1 MSVPVFYAPPDNRRD
16 NLVSLPAQESHHAIA
31 VMRLEPGAR
40 IIIVDGCGMGYRA
53 EIVSATKKSVEARII
68 SEVRNFGEP
77 TARLTFA
84 GGLSAGIK
92 FDTVV
97 EKGTELGVKRF
108 VPVISEKSKVK
119 LDDPTRALTRR
130 NRLEKVALAAMKQC
144 RRSYRPEIATPLTL
158 RQFLEE
164 SDRGDVN
171 LAFIPGDNSVPLDS
185 VRFDGRIDRATILVG
200 PESGFSEPE
209 VEKINA
215 AGFKMVSLGPRIL
228 RTETAG
234 PVAIALVMHALGELK

>member
-16 NLVSLPAQESHHAIA
+16 TIITLPNLEAHHAVA
-31 VMRLEPGAR
+31 VMRLEVGAR
-40 IIIVDGCGMGYRA
+40 IVIVDGCGMGYRA
-53 EIVSATKKSVEARII
+53 EIVLATKKSVESRII

-77 TARLTFA
+77 TVRLTFA
-84 GGLSAGIK
+84 GGLSAGVK

-119 LDDPTRALTRR
+119 LDDPTRALARR
-130 NRLEKVALAAMKQC
+130 NRLEKVALSAMKQC

-164 SDRGDVN
+164 SNLGDLN
-171 LAFIPGDNSVPLDS
+171 LAFVPGDNSVPLDTIK
-185 VRFDGRIDRATILVG
+185 FDGRTDRVTILVG

-209 VEKINA
+209 VDKINT

>member
-1 MSVPVFYAPPDNRRD
+1 MSVPVFYAPPDTRRD
-16 NLVSLPAQESHHAIA
+16 TLITLPAQESHHAIA
-31 VMRLEPGAR
+31 VMRLEVGAR
-40 IIIVDGCGMGYRA
+40 VMIVDGCGMGYRA
-53 EIVSATKKSVEARII
+53 EIISASKKSVEARII

-77 TARLTFA
+77 TVRLTFA
-84 GGLSAGIK
+84 GGLSAGVK

-119 LDDPTRALTRR
+119 LDDPTRALARR
-130 NRLEKVALAAMKQC
+130 NRLEKVALSAMKQC

-171 LAFIPGDNSVPLDS
+171 LAFVPGNTSVPLES
-185 VRFDGRIDRATILVG
+185 IKFDGQIGRVTILVG

-209 VEKINA
+209 IEKINT

-228 RTETAG
+228 RTETSG
-234 PVAIALVMHALGELK
+234 PAAIALVMHALGELK

>member
-1 MSVPVFYAPPDNRRD
+1 MSIPVFYAPPDSRRD
-16 NLVSLPAQESHHAIA
+16 NVISLPNLEAHHAVA
-31 VMRLEPGAR
+31 VMRLEMGAR
-40 IIIVDGCGMGYRA
+40 IVIVDGCGMGYRA
-53 EIVSATKKSVEARII
+53 EIVLATKKSVEARII
-68 SEVRNFGEP
+68 SDVRNFGEP
-77 TARLTFA
+77 TARLTFG
-84 GGLSAGIK
+84 GGLSAGVK
-92 FDTVV
+92 FDSVV

-108 VPVISEKSKVK
+108 VPFISEKSRVK
-119 LDDPTRALTRR
+119 LDDPTRALARR

-164 SDRGDVN
+164 SDHNDLN
-171 LAFIPGDNSVPLDS
+171 LAFVPGDNSVPLDAIK
-185 VRFDGRIDRATILVG
+185 FDGRIDRVTILVG
-200 PESGFSEPE
+200 PESGFSGPE
-209 VEKINA
+209 VDKINT